1 MTTAPR
7 CPLPHCV
14 CSRAMP
20 LPHCDY
26 SPAMPPT
33 TWCLQPHDA
42 PYHIVTAAPKCPLPH
57 CDYSP
62 AMPPT
67 TWCFQP
73 RDAPYHIEKEDLASR
88 LQACLCASPEFAP
101 FCLPLLLE
109 KLISSVLT
117 AKMDA
122 LRTLVRS
129 GGERRI
135 SIASNGLPTKPVNIP
150 VIFKYTVFDLIS
162 EHALI
167 SGPPPIL
174 FSFFFSSFFYYF

>member
-1 MTTAPR
+1 MFSAVR
-7 CPLPHCV
+7 CPLPPGV
-14 CSRAMP
+14 FSR
-20 LPHCDY
+20 
-26 SPAMPPT
+26 AMPPT
-33 TWCLQPHDA
+33 TL
-42 PYHIVTAAPKCPLPH
+42 
-57 CDYSP
+57 
-62 AMPPT
+62 
-67 TWCFQP
+67 CFQP

-135 SIASNGLPTKPVNIP
+135 SIASNGLPTKPVNSP

-167 SGPPPIL
+167 SGHPPFFFHFFFPHFVIIFNFIL
-174 FSFFFSSFFYYF
+174 F